1 MRATVILLLISIALS
16 KTYLEEIVEEV
27 RSKPRLWVAEDP
39 NESIFRHYTK
49 RDMQNLLTAIMDPI
63 YTPPMKQNLRDDSY
77 FDARIQWPNCVHPI
91 RDQQSCG
98 SCWAFSSSE
107 GFSDRVCIATNGAIN
122 EVYSP
127 QELVSCDTDCYGC
140 DGGWSTKGYEYISK
154 FGIYTDE
161 CYPYK
166 SGSGQSLTCNKA
178 ITCATPKRWANPAS
192 VVQFAN
198 GDVASIKA
206 SLKKDGPLSCSFSVY
221 RDFMSYKG
229 GIYVKTS
236 NEYLGG
242 HAVKPVGYG
251 YDSASGK
258 NYWIVANSWNAG
270 WGENGFF
277 RIAEGECA
285 FESRC
290 SKGEYMPK

>member
-1 MRATVILLLISIALS
+1 MRATAILLLITIALS

-27 RSKPRLWVAEDP
+27 RSKPRTWVAEEP
-39 NESIFRHYTK
+39 NESKFKDFTK
-49 RDMQNLLTAIMDPI
+49 RDMQNLLTAILDPI
-63 YTPPMKQNLRDDSY
+63 YTLPVQQNLRDDSN
-77 FDARIQWPNCVHPI
+77 FDARTQWPNCVHPI

-107 GFSDRVCIATNGAIN
+107 GFSDRACIATNGAVN

-127 QELVSCDTDCYGC
+127 QELVSCQTDCYGC

-154 FGIYTDE
+154 FGIYTDD

-166 SGSGQSLTCNKA
+166 SGSGQSLSCNVKN
-178 ITCATPKRWANPAS
+178 IICAKPKGWVSPAS

-221 RDFMSYKG
+221 RDFMSYKS

-251 YDSASGK
+251 FDSASGK
-258 NYWIVANSWNAG
+258 NYWIVANSWNTN

-277 RIAEGECA
+277 RIAQGECL
-285 FESRC
+285 FESR
-290 SKGEYMPK
+290 